1 MHRGGRP
8 RRRAGQR
15 GFALLELT
23 VAVAI
28 TCMLAIW
35 AAERLLHQVDSV
47 AEQAAGRWLLEIH
60 GALDGMLV
68 RHGAA
73 LAEGDVPVDGQGRA
87 LYADP
92 WAPSLAELRGEGHL
106 PASFPDH
113 GPLGMRAT
121 VRLWRDGACPGQA
134 CRVEA
139 LAYARAASGP
149 ATGPGVP
156 VAAPGGPARSPDLS
170 RIAGILLA
178 TGGLGAGVSE
188 LAPHRLRGAGFDLP
202 NPPAPGMARLPIGT
216 VAVRAGR
223 EAGDAGRYLR
233 TQDARDPQFRGDVSA
248 TGTLSTGG
256 RLVAGE
262 HLKLGAVEVA
272 GTPCPESGL
281 LARDGDGGL
290 LNCAAGTW
298 AVPGGFG
305 GAYATNS
312 GIGCGIVGRSS
323 INPRTGACSCPPG
336 HRAVLVAAG
345 GERDAEVGWTEGYV
359 CLR

>member
-1 MHRGGRP
+1 MHRHRRA
-8 RRRAGQR
+8 RRRPGQR

-28 TCMLAIW
+28 TCVLAIW
-35 AAERLLHQVDSV
+35 AAERLLHQVDGV

-60 GALDGMLV
+60 GALDGMLA

-73 LAEGDVPVDGQGRA
+73 LAEGEVPVDGQGGA

-92 WAPSLAELRGEGHL
+92 WAPSLAELKGAGHL

-121 VRLWRDGACPGQA
+121 VKLWRDDACPGLA

-139 LAYARAASGP
+139 LAYARVAAGSV
-149 ATGPGVP
+149 TGPG
-156 VAAPGGPARSPDLS
+156 AAGEEPAGSPDIS
-170 RIAGILLA
+170 RIAGVLLA

-202 NPPAPGMARLPIGT
+202 NPPAAGMARLPIGT

-233 TQDARDPQFRGDVSA
+233 THDARDPQFRGDVSA

-272 GTPCPESGL
+272 GAACPENGL
-281 LARDGDGGL
+281 LARDREGGL
-290 LNCAAGTW
+290 LNCAAGVW

-305 GAYATNS
+305 GAYATNT
-312 GIGCGIVGRSS
+312 GIGCGIAGRSS